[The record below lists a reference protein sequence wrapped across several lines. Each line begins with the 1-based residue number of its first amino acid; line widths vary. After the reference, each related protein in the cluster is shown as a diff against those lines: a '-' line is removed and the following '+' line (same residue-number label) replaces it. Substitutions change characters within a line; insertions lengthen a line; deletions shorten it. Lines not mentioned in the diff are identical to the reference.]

1 MQRDCIQVWPKLFIL
16 ENKKLPYWF
25 YKHIANSRLEP
36 HQKNELR
43 AWAEEKMPRTQHN
56 SIPQT
61 GGKPIRLFPPNGI
74 SNRTR
79 GSSPVAGCKFLAHFK
94 QCLAKIGQEVSGGGA
109 NCLLLP
115 PACSSDPCT

>member
-1 MQRDCIQVWPKLFIL
+1 MTSGTLRSRRATAMVTAWPRLPESAIL
-16 ENKKLPYWF
+16 SRTENV
-25 YKHIANSRLEP
+25 
-36 HQKNELR
+36 
-43 AWAEEKMPRTQHN
+43 
-56 SIPQT
+56 
-61 GGKPIRLFPPNGI
+61 LFPPNGI

-94 QCLAKIGQEVSGGGA
+94 QCFSKIGQEVSGGGA